1 MVLLRYIVKN
11 PFKTSHVSSNLPAKK
26 ETNTKCT
33 IAQHKKRTKTYQN
46 IPKQLISQTIPGT
59 VSYSNDATACHQEL
73 RSFAATP
80 MDGTSAKLEP
90 PSQVGWKNKEAKIGN
105 SKFHRNW
112 VHQTNQTHSKSC
124 RRKNDLL

>member
-1 MVLLRYIVKN
+1 MHHCSAQKKN
-11 PFKTSHVSSNLPAKK
+11 
-26 ETNTKCT
+26 
-33 IAQHKKRTKTYQN
+33 QN

-124 RRKNDLL
+124 RRKNDLVISVNWRVVSMNLKVEFVRVCAKHQFSSNFGICL